1 MRETHIGLEGKK
13 NFVLVVSLID
23 TPGKEIMGK
32 HLSKQ
37 GNDKLRIAVEIKELS
52 GSCKSDRDADHP
64 K

>member
-1 MRETHIGLEGKK
+1 MEGKK